1 MRTDTHCRTMS
12 LDSETATS
20 RRPRGATASPTCAWC
35 GATLLPDPADRSGTE
50 LCSACGARTTWPMPT
65 DAELE
70 LAYGTWYRPT
80 EGRFAGLADGAL
92 RRSRGRLARRL
103 DRIAPA
109 GPVLDVGAGDGALL
123 DGLAAVGREAVGL
136 ERHSTR
142 ADVREAGIDE
152 IDGRFAAVVFWHSLE
167 HLRAAGEAL
176 AHAARLLAPGGV
188 LVVAIPNLA
197 SLQAR
202 AFGERWFAVDLP
214 RHLVHVPAP
223 ALLARIRELG
233 LQPTRV
239 SYLRGGQVVFGW
251 LHGLVGSLPGR
262 PDLYDAIRRPQARR
276 TPMSAGK
283 RIAILAA
290 GAIALPAAGACALLE
305 ASLRR
310 GGTVYVEARLG

>member
-1 MRTDTHCRTMS
+1 MS

-20 RRPRGATASPTCAWC
+20 RRARGAEASPSCAWC
-35 GATLLPDPADRSGTE
+35 GAPLLPGPADRSGTE
-50 LCSACGARTTWPMPT
+50 LCGVCGARTTWPVPT

-70 LAYGTWYRPT
+70 LAYGTWYRPA
-80 EGRFAGLADGAL
+80 EGRFTGLADGVL

-103 DRIAPA
+103 DRVAPA
-109 GPVLDVGAGDGALL
+109 GPILDVGAGDGALL
-123 DGLAAVGREAVGL
+123 DGLAAIGREAVGL

-142 ADVREAGIDE
+142 SDVREAEVEE

-167 HLRAAGEAL
+167 HLRRPGAAL
-176 AHAARLLAPGGV
+176 SRAAELLAPGGV
-188 LVVAIPNLA
+188 LVVAMPNLA

-202 AFGERWFAVDLP
+202 VFGQRWFALDLP

-223 ALLARIRELG
+223 ALLARVRDLG
-233 LQPTRV
+233 LQPTRL

-251 LHGLVGSLPGR
+251 LHGLVGSLPGH

-283 RIAILAA
+283 RVTTLAA
-290 GAIALPAAGACALLE
+290 GAIAFPAAATCALLE

-310 GGTVYVEARLG
+310 GGTVYLEARRG

>member
-1 MRTDTHCRTMS
+1 MS
-12 LDSETATS
+12 LDSEAATREGPS
-20 RRPRGATASPTCAWC
+20 GAEASPSCAWC
-35 GATLLPDPADRSGTE
+35 GAPLLPGPADRSGTE
-50 LCSACGARTTWPMPT
+50 LCSACGARTTWPEPT

-70 LAYGTWYRPT
+70 LAYGTWYRPG

-92 RRSRGRLARRL
+92 RRSRGRLAKRL

-142 ADVREAGIDE
+142 PDVREAGVDE

-167 HLRAAGEAL
+167 HLRGARAAL
-176 AHAARLLAPGGV
+176 AHGAELLAPGGL
-188 LVVAIPNLA
+188 LVVAMPNLA

-202 AFGERWFAVDLP
+202 AFGERWFALDLP

-223 ALLARIRELG
+223 ALLARVRELG
-233 LQPTRV
+233 LRPTRV

-251 LHGLVGSLPGR
+251 LHGLVGSLPGH

-283 RIAILAA
+283 RIGILAA
-290 GAIALPAAGACALLE
+290 GAIGLPAAAAGALLE

-310 GGTVYVEARLG
+310 GGTVYLEARRG